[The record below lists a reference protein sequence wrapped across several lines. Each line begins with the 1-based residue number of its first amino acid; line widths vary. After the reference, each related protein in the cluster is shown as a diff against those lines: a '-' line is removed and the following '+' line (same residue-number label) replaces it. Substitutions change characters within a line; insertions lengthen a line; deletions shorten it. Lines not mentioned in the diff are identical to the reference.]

1 MKAIMAEA
9 QISRA
14 IPTASGSRTPVTVP
28 STPRVIAS
36 DVSNWR
42 TPQRKPVDLPERS
55 PRPATGSPWK
65 TVEQPIVPMTPPVTP
80 QKTKE
85 KTRDESKPGMGPVI
99 TPVRLAP
106 TKSGPSTGGVRRV
119 S

>member
-9 QISRA
+9 QTSKVM
-14 IPTASGSRTPVTVP
+14 PTASGSRTPVAVP

-42 TPQRKPVDLPERS
+42 TPQ
-55 PRPATGSPWK
+55 SPWK

-85 KTRDESKPGMGPVI
+85 KTRDELKPGMGPVI